1 MTKASKEQMAIRI
14 ERAAELLE
22 DPLATQADVVKEL
35 ATEFGVT
42 SQQARTYV
50 RDGRKLLSNAFDV
63 EGVRYRYDRIM
74 NLLEV
79 VNKAALD
86 ANNVNAAVGATKAM
100 VNHFKRVV
108 EIDEPA
114 AWNRGMAVAYH
125 DDSTESPTEDFDDN
139 NEQEEDQ
146 ESPTPKRQRLSDLD
160 SLDYD
165 INDVDEIP
173 F

>member
-100 VNHFKRVV
+100 VNH
-108 EIDEPA
+108 
-114 AWNRGMAVAYH
+114 
-125 DDSTESPTEDFDDN
+125 DSAGPPTE
-139 NEQEEDQ
+139 
-146 ESPTPKRQRLSDLD
+146 PPKRHRLSDLD